1 MSRVIAA
8 LKQKMQ
14 KEEAMKIA
22 EKKRV
27 TGFGTSCSVKVLS
40 AKFGS
45 FISSMCF

>member
-22 EKKRV
+22 EKKGDWLWNIV
-27 TGFGTSCSVKVLS
+27 F
-40 AKFGS
+40 
-45 FISSMCF
+45 

>member
-22 EKKRV
+22 EKRV